1 MDFKEKFK
9 AFTDTV
15 SAKGAEAVQKAKDM
29 AEISSLNSQIKN
41 EKDAIKLAYQTIGEM
56 IYNEEKD
63 VEGSRFDEQIQAVKR
78 KLAKIAE
85 LEKSITE
92 IKGTKVCKECGAEI
106 GALADFCPKCGKPC
120 KEEEIVT
127 EKICPACGAKVA
139 DDDTTCLSCGRVL
152 NN

>member
-9 AFTDTV
+9 MFTDTV
-15 SAKGAEAVQKAKDM
+15 STKSAEAVQKAKDM

-41 EKDAIKLAYQTIGEM
+41 EKDAIKLAYQTIGE
-56 IYNEEKD
+56 IIFEEQKD
-63 VEGSRFDEQIQAVKR
+63 VENGRFDEQVQAVKR

-92 IKGTKVCKECGAEI
+92 IKGTKICKGCGAEM
-106 GALADFCPKCGKPC
+106 GALAEFCPKCGKPYV
-120 KEEEIVT
+120 EEVIDT

-139 DDDTTCLSCGRVL
+139 EDDDTCLSCGRAL
-152 NN
+152 NG